1 MKCFIH
7 GDREAIAVCKRCGK
21 GMCSNCSAY
30 TAHSGICPECR
41 LSSLEASRYDEART
55 RTGAIVCS
63 VIMTIIAIIFLFVDG
78 LALIAIAPA
87 IVIGICVIRTIVI
100 SKRINALDDEIGKLR
115 RALNQGTAA
124 I

>member
-7 GDREAIAVCKRCGK
+7 GGREAIAVCKRCGK

-30 TAHSGICPECR
+30 TGHSGICPECT
-41 LSSLEASRYDEART
+41 LSSLEALRCDEAKT

-63 VIMTIIAIIFLFVDG
+63 VFMTILAIIFLFLEG
-78 LALIAIAPA
+78 LALIALAPA
-87 IVIGICVIRTIVI
+87 VVIGICVIRTIVI
-100 SKRINALDDEIGKLR
+100 SKRINALDDEIAKLR
-115 RALNQGTAA
+115 RALSQGTAA

>member
-30 TAHSGICPECR
+30 TGHSGICPECT
-41 LSSLEASRYDEART
+41 LSSLTARRYEEART

-63 VIMTIIAIIFLFVDG
+63 VIMTILAI
-78 LALIAIAPA
+78 IAIAPA

-100 SKRINALDDEIGKLR
+100 SKRINALDDEIGKLQ
-115 RALNQGTAA
+115 RALSQGTAA